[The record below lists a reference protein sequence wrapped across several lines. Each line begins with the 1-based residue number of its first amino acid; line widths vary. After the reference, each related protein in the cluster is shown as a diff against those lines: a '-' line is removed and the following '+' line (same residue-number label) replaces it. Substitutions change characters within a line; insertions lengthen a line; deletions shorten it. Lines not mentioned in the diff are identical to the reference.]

1 MNQILEWLSTGDLR
15 SDGLADQV
23 VDFVLDYPAAFVD
36 LFDGLSAADE
46 VVRGHAADALEK
58 NARTKPDLCADRLQE
73 IFELFKNDPLPMVR
87 WHLAMMLGHQ
97 ALYQEQVD
105 EISKALLESL
115 KDESVFVK
123 SWVIVSLCIV
133 GRLYPLRREEITAAI
148 TPLHKDTSI
157 AIRSKVRK
165 AMDILLEEDSPFPGG
180 WVKSERILHLMNR

>member
-15 SDGLADQV
+15 SDCLADQV
-23 VDFVLDYPAAFVD
+23 VDFVLDNPAAFID
-36 LFDGLSAADE
+36 LYDGLSTADD

-58 NARTKPDLCADRLQE
+58 IARRKPELYSDRLQE
-73 IFELFKNDPLPMVR
+73 IITRLKDDPLPMVR
-87 WHLAMMLGHQ
+87 WHLAMMLGHL
-97 ALYQEQVD
+97 AFYEEQVD

-148 TPLHKDTSI
+148 TPLHIDTGI

-165 AMDILLEEDSPFPGG
+165 AMNILMDQNTPFPGG
-180 WVKSERILHLMNR
+180 WVKSEQILQLMNR